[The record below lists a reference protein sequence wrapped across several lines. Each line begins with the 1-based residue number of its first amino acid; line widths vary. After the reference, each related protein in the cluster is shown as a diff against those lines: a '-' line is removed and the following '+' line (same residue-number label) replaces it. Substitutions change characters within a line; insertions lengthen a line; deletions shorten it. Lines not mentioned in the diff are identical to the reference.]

1 MDLNLAGENDGR
13 GLSID
18 CLRCQVKMAYSGKY
32 EFHEGMN
39 TGVLGNLFE
48 LFQNR
53 EAFDLYVCPKCGKVE
68 FFVPLDREREFKIE

>member
-1 MDLNLAGENDGR
+1 MNLAGENDDR

-18 CLRCQVKMAYSGKY
+18 CLRCQVKMAYS
-32 EFHEGMN
+32 GMN